1 MSFERLEMIQN
12 ILLWYDVCGGKMLSF
27 RRLFIGTLVLKDLDA
42 ARLTD
47 ALGVSAVMAIHPGSS

>member
-1 MSFERLEMIQN
+1 
-12 ILLWYDVCGGKMLSF
+12 MLSF